1 MKVINDLLGYNK
13 KIVQDTDYFRYSLD
27 SVLLADFSSVR
38 KNTKMID
45 LCTGNCPIPL
55 ILSDKIDNKII
66 CVEIQEEVYNLGL
79 ESIKLNN
86 LEDKIELLN
95 MDAKDIT
102 KCFET
107 DTFDLIT
114 CNPPYFKNNETS
126 KKNSNDIKTLAR
138 HEVTITLEDIMKLSR
153 KLLKNNGSLV
163 MVHRVERLSEIIELS
178 KKYNLEIKKIRF
190 IYPKID
196 HEANMLLVEAVKNG
210 KPGIKI
216 MPPLIVHDEEGN
228 YKEEIKKIFKE

>member
-13 KIVQDTDYFRYSLD
+13 KIVQDTNYFRYSLD
-27 SVLLADFSSVR
+27 SVLLANFCKVK

-45 LCTGNCPIPL
+45 LCSGNIPVPL

-66 CVEIQEEVYNLGL
+66 GVELQEEVYKLGL
-79 ESIKLNN
+79 ESIKINN

-95 MDAKDIT
+95 KDAKELS
-102 KCFET
+102 KVFET

-126 KKNSNDIKTLAR
+126 LKNNNDIKSIAR

-153 KLLKNNGSLV
+153 KLLKNNGSLL

-178 KKYNLEIKKIRF
+178 KKYNLEIKKIQF

-196 HEANMLLVEAVKNG
+196 HEANMLLFEAVKNG

-216 MPPLIVHDEEGN
+216 MPPVIVHDENGE

>member
-27 SVLLADFSSVR
+27 SVLLANFCNVR

-45 LCTGNCPIPL
+45 ICSGNCPVPL
-55 ILSDKIDNKII
+55 ILSDKVDKII
-66 CVEIQEEVYNLGL
+66 GVEIQKEAYDLGL

-95 MDAKDIT
+95 IDAKELT
-102 KCFET
+102 KKYET

-126 KKNSNDIKTLAR
+126 KKNSNDIKTIAR
-138 HEVTITLEDIMKLSR
+138 HEITITLEDIMKLSR
-153 KLLKNNGSLV
+153 KLLKNNGSLL

-178 KKYNLEIKKIRF
+178 KKYNLEIKRLQF

-196 HEANMLLVEAVKNG
+196 HEANMLLFEAVKNG
-210 KPGIKI
+210 KSGIKI
-216 MPPLIVHDEEGN
+216 MPPVIVHDDKGN

>member
-27 SVLLADFSSVR
+27 SVLLANFCKVR

-45 LCTGNCPIPL
+45 ICSGNSPIPL
-55 ILSDKIDNKII
+55 ILSDKVDKII
-66 CVEIQEEVYNLGL
+66 GVEIQKEAYDLGL

-95 MDAKDIT
+95 IDAKELT
-102 KCFET
+102 KKYET
-107 DTFDLIT
+107 DIFDLIT

-126 KKNSNDIKTLAR
+126 KKNSNDIKTIAR
-138 HEVTITLEDIMKLSR
+138 HEITITLEDIMKLSR

-178 KKYNLEIKKIRF
+178 KKYNLEIKKIQF

-196 HEANMLLVEAVKNG
+196 HEANMLLFEAVKNG
-210 KPGIKI
+210 KSGIKI
-216 MPPLIVHDEEGN
+216 MPPVIVHDEEGN

>member
-27 SVLLADFSSVR
+27 SVLLANFCNVR
-38 KNTKMID
+38 KNIKMID
-45 LCTGNCPIPL
+45 ICSGNCPIPL
-55 ILSDKIDNKII
+55 ILSDKADKII
-66 CVEIQEEVYNLGL
+66 GVEIQKEAYDLGL

-86 LEDKIELLN
+86 LENKIELLN
-95 MDAKDIT
+95 IDAKELT
-102 KCFET
+102 KKYET

-126 KKNSNDIKTLAR
+126 KKNSNDIKTIAR
-138 HEVTITLEDIMKLSR
+138 HEITITLEDIMKLSR

-178 KKYNLEIKKIRF
+178 KKYNLEIKRIQF

-196 HEANMLLVEAVKNG
+196 HEANMLLFEAVKNG
-210 KPGIKI
+210 KSGIKI
-216 MPPLIVHDEEGN
+216 MPPVIVHDEEGN